1 MIPSGGRI
9 VMVRS
14 RNHVVIDLSALGH
27 NFKELKSVVSPGAR
41 IMGIVKSDAYGHGS
55 IPVSRTLVKHG
66 VDRLGVA
73 HLHEALELRQHG
85 IGLPV
90 VILCGIRTR
99 EDAAAVIGNHFIPVL
114 FDTDAAHILGDEC
127 ARRGTRLRVQ
137 VKVDTGMGRLGFPQT
152 ELRSALQ
159 TIMANRSLI
168 IEGLTSHFS
177 SADET
182 VRDFTE
188 LQIKN
193 FRSAIDIGRQL
204 GLDLPVNNL
213 ANSAGIVGYRNSH
226 FDMVRP
232 GILLY
237 GGRPSPECVSPLRI
251 KPVMH
256 FKGEVLQVREMPAK
270 TPISYGRTYYTQSH
284 QKIAVISAGYGDG
297 LPRSLSNK
305 GKVLIGGIK
314 ANIVGRVCMN
324 MTMVDITGLAEVR
337 PGTEVVFLGS
347 QGKESISGDD
357 MATMA
362 QMISYEIFCS
372 LGHRTSREYTR

>member
-1 MIPSGGRI
+1 
-9 VMVRS
+9 MVRP

-27 NFKELKSVVSPGAR
+27 NFKELKGIVNPGTR
-41 IMGIVKSDAYGHGS
+41 IMGIVKSDGYGHGS
-55 IPVSRTLVKHG
+55 VSVSRTLVKHG

-90 VILCGIRTR
+90 VILCGIKTR
-99 EDAAAVIGNHFIPVL
+99 EEAGAVIENRFIPVL
-114 FDTDAAHILGDEC
+114 FDAEVAQILGDES
-127 ARRGTRLRVQ
+127 ARRGAKLQVQ
-137 VKVDTGMGRLGFPQT
+137 VKVDTGMGRLGFPQS

-159 TIMANRSLI
+159 RIMAHRSLI

-177 SADET
+177 SADEAE
-182 VRDFTE
+182 RDYTE
-188 LQIKN
+188 LQIRN
-193 FRSAIDIGRQL
+193 FRSAIDIGRQM

-237 GGRPSPECVSPLRI
+237 GGQPALEYANPLRLR
-251 KPVMH
+251 PVMH
-256 FKGEVLQVREMPAK
+256 FKGEVLQVREMPAQ
-270 TPISYGRTYYTQSH
+270 TPISYGRTYYTKSC
-284 QKIAVISAGYGDG
+284 QKVAVTSAGYGDG
-297 LPRSLSNK
+297 LPRSLSNR
-305 GKVLIGGIK
+305 GRVLIAGIK

-324 MTMVDITGLAEVR
+324 MTMVDVTGLADVG

-347 QGKESISGDD
+347 QGKETISGDD
-357 MATMA
+357 VATMA
-362 QMISYEIFCS
+362 QTISYEIFCS
-372 LGHRTSREYTR
+372 LGQRNGKEYVG

>member
-1 MIPSGGRI
+1 
-9 VMVRS
+9 MVHS

-27 NFKELKSVVSPGAR
+27 NFKELKSIVSPGTR

-73 HLHEALELRQHG
+73 HLHEALELRQNG

-90 VILCGIRTR
+90 VILSGIKTR
-99 EDAAAVIGNHFIPVL
+99 EEAGAVIDNQLIPVL
-114 FDTDAAHILGDEC
+114 FDAEVAQILGDEC
-127 ARRGTRLRVQ
+127 ARRGRKLHVQ
-137 VKVDTGMGRLGFPQT
+137 VKVDTGMGRLGFPQS

-159 TIMANRSLI
+159 RIMAGRSLI

-182 VRDFTE
+182 VRDFTD
-188 LQIKN
+188 LQIRN
-193 FRSAIDIGRQL
+193 FRSAIDIGRQI
-204 GLDLPVNNL
+204 GLDLAVNNL

-237 GGRPSPECVSPLRI
+237 GGRPSPECAIPLRL

-256 FKGEVLQVREMPAK
+256 FKGEILQVREMPPQ
-270 TPISYGRTYYTQSH
+270 TPISYGRTYYTKGH

-297 LPRSLSNK
+297 LPRSLSNR
-305 GKVLIGGIK
+305 GKVLTGGIK

-324 MTMVDITGLAEVR
+324 MTMVDITGLADVG
-337 PGTEVVFLGS
+337 PGTEVVFLGT
-347 QGKESISGDD
+347 QGKETISGDD

-362 QMISYEIFCS
+362 QTISYEIFCS
-372 LGHRTSREYTR
+372 LGQRNSREYVR

>member
-1 MIPSGGRI
+1 
-9 VMVRS
+9 MVRS

-27 NFKELKSVVSPGAR
+27 NFMELKSVVSPGTR
-41 IMGIVKSDAYGHGS
+41 IMGIVKSDAYGHGL
-55 IPVSRTLVKHG
+55 IPVSHTLVKHG

-99 EDAAAVIGNHFIPVL
+99 EEAGAVIDNQFIPVL
-114 FDTDAAHILGDEC
+114 FDTEVAQILGDEC
-127 ARRGTRLRVQ
+127 ARRRTRLQVQ
-137 VKVDTGMGRLGFPQT
+137 VKVDTGMGRLGFPQS
-152 ELRSALQ
+152 ELGSALQ
-159 TIMANRSLI
+159 RMMADRNLV

-177 SADET
+177 SADEP

-188 LQIKN
+188 LQIRN
-193 FRSAIDIGRQL
+193 FRSAIDIGRQM

-213 ANSAGIVGYRNSH
+213 ANSAGILGYRNSH

-237 GGRPSPECVSPLRI
+237 GGQPSPEYAGPLRP

-256 FKGEVLQVREMPAK
+256 FKGEVLQVRDMPAQ
-270 TPISYGRTYYTQSH
+270 TPISYGHTYYTQSH
-284 QKIAVISAGYGDG
+284 QKIAVTSAGYGDG
-297 LPRSLSNK
+297 LPRSLSNR

-324 MTMVDITGLAEVR
+324 MTMVDVTGLADVR

-347 QGKESISGDD
+347 QGKETISGDD

-362 QMISYEIFCS
+362 QTISYEIFCS
-372 LGHRTSREYTR
+372 LGQRKSKEYVR